1 MGNRDTLGAIMLKR
15 CLAFATLSAVC
26 LAAGFSG
33 EAAPVSADS
42 ADASLDLSK
51 EIDSAIEKVWI
62 RDEIKPAPRSTDE
75 EFVRRVYLDVV
86 GLPPTREEAREFLD
100 DERLDKRRL
109 LIDTLLEDPR
119 YGRHLADLWTP
130 ILRERG
136 NDFGELSDGATD
148 VLAVWLS
155 EQFNADAGFDETIT
169 ALVTAEGAISA
180 NPAAAYYGLMGLPAR
195 APNMGGLTTK
205 HFSGIQ
211 IQCAECHDHPYE
223 EAWTQESF
231 VGMASFFTGIEVK
244 ADFYIQPVDPR
255 VETGPVPPRAL
266 IEAYAKSPD
275 LPPEALNRINDL
287 LTYDAPRLIG
297 DRPVKTRDTKLWR
310 KLFASWLTSDKN
322 ETARRYLA
330 NRFWS
335 FLFGIGLLNPVDD
348 FNALNEASHPE
359 LLAKLG
365 NWFAARGYS
374 VKQYYRAILNS
385 RVYQLGGKGGKGGES
400 WHFNRAIVRQL
411 TPEQFFGAL
420 FSLRDGD
427 SMLKPFAR
435 TTMNVYEQLRRFK
448 TFQDVQKKENP
459 DGDYQAVYDEALL
472 QTYEGWIE
480 KMGTEWKLQRGL
492 ASRYAAL
499 ASDDERMRSDRFVL
513 SIDQALSV
521 LNGDVTR
528 RLSDSRN
535 GSLVYAIMRD
545 FKTTDQRI
553 EGLYLAI
560 LARHPTLTETRR
572 ALEFIAELAKDK
584 TPEQVALED
593 LFYALVSTTEFA
605 TNH

>member
-1 MGNRDTLGAIMLKR
+1 MLTR
-15 CLAFATLSAVC
+15 CLAFATLGAVC

-42 ADASLDLSK
+42 TDASLALTKD
-51 EIDSAIEKVWI
+51 IDAAIEKVWI
-62 RDEIKPAPRSTDE
+62 RDEVKPALRSTDE

-86 GLPPTREEAREFLD
+86 GLPPTREEAREFID

-109 LIDTLLEDPR
+109 LIEDLLDDPR
-119 YGRHLADLWTP
+119 YGQHLADLWTP

-148 VLAVWLS
+148 VLAVWLA
-155 EQFNADAGFDETIT
+155 EQFNNDVGFDDVVT
-169 ALVTAEGAISA
+169 ALVTAEGAISK

-195 APNMGGLTTK
+195 APNMGGLTSK
-205 HFSGIQ
+205 HFAGIQ

-223 EAWTQESF
+223 DDWTQQSF

-244 ADFYIQPVDPR
+244 ADFYVQPVDPR
-255 VETGPVPPRAL
+255 IETGPIPPKKM

-275 LPPEALNRINDL
+275 LPPEALNRIQDL
-287 LTYDAPRLIG
+287 LTYNEPQLLG
-297 DRPVKTRDTKLWR
+297 DKPVKTRDTKLWR
-310 KLFASWLTSDKN
+310 KLFASWLTSGKN
-322 ETARRYLA
+322 TTAKQYLA

-335 FLFGIGLLNPVDD
+335 FLFGSGLLNPVDD
-348 FNALNEASHPE
+348 FNSLNEASHPE
-359 LLAKLG
+359 LLARLG
-365 NWFAARGYS
+365 NWFAARGYK

-385 RVYQLGGKGGKGGES
+385 RVYQLSSKGGEGGEL
-400 WHFNRAIVRQL
+400 WHFNRAPVRQL

-427 SMLKPFAR
+427 FMLKPFLR
-435 TTMNVYEQLRRFK
+435 KTTNVYENLRRFK
-448 TFQDVQKKENP
+448 TFQDMQKKQNP
-459 DGDYQAVYDEALL
+459 DGNYQAVYDEKLL
-472 QTYEGWIE
+472 KTYEAWID
-480 KMGTEWKLQRGL
+480 KMGPEWKLRRGL
-492 ASRYAAL
+492 ANQYSAL
-499 ASDDERMRSDRFVL
+499 ASDDERMQSDTFTL
-513 SIDQALSV
+513 SIDQALSI

-535 GSLVYAIMRD
+535 GSLIYSIVRD
-545 FKTTDQRI
+545 FKKTGERV

-560 LARHPTLTETRR
+560 LSRRPTLREKTR
-572 ALEFIAELAKDK
+572 ALEYIAELAKEEQ
-584 TPEQVALED
+584 PEQIALED
-593 LFYALVSTTEFA
+593 LFYALVSSTEFA